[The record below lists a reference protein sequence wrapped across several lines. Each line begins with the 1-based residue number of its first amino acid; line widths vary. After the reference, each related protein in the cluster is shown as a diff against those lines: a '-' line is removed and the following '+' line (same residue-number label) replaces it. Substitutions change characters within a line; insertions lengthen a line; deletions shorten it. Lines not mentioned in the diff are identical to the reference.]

1 MLSACAIALHEALID
16 LCVLADLQDDDKS
29 VGDHGNW
36 LSKIIS
42 ALTAGRKIMLRSG
55 RWARR
60 NVATRTVRTTRPA
73 RYNVCMVRTLSGI
86 QPTGNL
92 HIGNYLG
99 ALVNWVKLQEEYD
112 AYFCVVDMHALTQR
126 PDPDVLRKAV
136 RELAIGVLASG
147 VDPERATLFVQS
159 QVPQHAELAWI
170 MMCLTPL
177 GDLNRMTQFKDKST
191 QQPENIN
198 AGLFTYPVLQT
209 ADIALYRPEAVPVGE
224 DQDQHL
230 ELARETIRRFNFTY
244 GGDVFPEP
252 RTVKSLAP
260 RVMGLDGQSKMSKS
274 KNNEIGLFETEA
286 ETRKKLKGAKTDPAR
301 ERRSDPGTPEVCNIY
316 SYHGFFS
323 TPEQCAEVAVGCRTA
338 TLGCAD
344 CKMMLGTNMESVKG
358 PIRERAAD
366 LRSKPDMLDQILAAG
381 AEKARRTAEETMV
394 MVRERIGLSGGK

>member
-1 MLSACAIALHEALID
+1 M
-16 LCVLADLQDDDKS
+16 
-29 VGDHGNW
+29 G
-36 LSKIIS
+36 
-42 ALTAGRKIMLRSG
+42 
-55 RWARR
+55 
-60 NVATRTVRTTRPA
+60 
-73 RYNVCMVRTLSGI
+73 MVRTLSGI

-99 ALVNWVKLQEEYD
+99 ALVNWVKLQEQYD
-112 AYFCVVDMHALTQR
+112 AYFCVVDLHALTQR
-126 PDPDVLRKAV
+126 PDPEVLRSAV

-147 VDPERATLFVQS
+147 VDPERSTLFVQS
-159 QVPQHAELAWI
+159 QVRQHAELAWI

-252 RTVKSLAP
+252 KTVKSQAP
-260 RVMGLDGQSKMSKS
+260 RVMGLDGESKMSKS
-274 KNNEIGLFETEA
+274 KNNEIGLFETDE
-286 ETRKKLKGAKTDPAR
+286 ETRKKLRGAKTDPAR
-301 ERRSDPGTPEVCNIY
+301 ERRTDKGTPEVCNIY

-323 TPEQCAEVAVGCRTA
+323 TKEQRDEVAEGCRSA
-338 TLGCAD
+338 SLGCVD
-344 CKMMLGTNMESVKG
+344 CKKLLAQNMEAVKG

-366 LRSKPDMLDQILAAG
+366 LRSKPGQVDEILAAG
-381 AEKARRTAEETMV
+381 AAKARKTAEETMV
-394 MVRERIGLSGGK
+394 MVRERIGIAGGKA

>member
-1 MLSACAIALHEALID
+1 M
-16 LCVLADLQDDDKS
+16 
-29 VGDHGNW
+29 G
-36 LSKIIS
+36 
-42 ALTAGRKIMLRSG
+42 
-55 RWARR
+55 
-60 NVATRTVRTTRPA
+60 
-73 RYNVCMVRTLSGI
+73 MVRTLSGI

-99 ALVNWVKLQEEYD
+99 ALVNWVKLQEQYD
-112 AYFCVVDMHALTQR
+112 AYFCVVDLHALTQR
-126 PDPDVLRKAV
+126 PDPEVLRSAV

-147 VDPERATLFVQS
+147 VDPERSTLFVQS
-159 QVPQHAELAWI
+159 QVRQHAELAWI

-252 RTVKSLAP
+252 KTVKSQAP
-260 RVMGLDGQSKMSKS
+260 RVMGLDGESKMSKS
-274 KNNEIGLFETEA
+274 KNNEIGLFETDE
-286 ETRKKLKGAKTDPAR
+286 ETMKKLRGAKTDPAR
-301 ERRSDPGTPEVCNIY
+301 ERRTDKGTPEVCNIY

-323 TPEQCAEVAVGCRTA
+323 TKEQRDEVAEGCRSA
-338 TLGCAD
+338 SLGCVD
-344 CKMMLGTNMESVKG
+344 CKKLLAQNMEAVKG

-366 LRSKPDMLDQILAAG
+366 LRSKPGQVDEILAAG
-381 AEKARRTAEETMV
+381 AAKARKTAEETMV
-394 MVRERIGLSGGK
+394 MVRERIGIAGGKA

>member
-1 MLSACAIALHEALID
+1 
-16 LCVLADLQDDDKS
+16 
-29 VGDHGNW
+29 
-36 LSKIIS
+36 
-42 ALTAGRKIMLRSG
+42 
-55 RWARR
+55 
-60 NVATRTVRTTRPA
+60 
-73 RYNVCMVRTLSGI
+73 MVRTLSGI

-99 ALVNWVKLQEEYD
+99 ALVNWVKLQEQYD
-112 AYFCVVDMHALTQR
+112 AYFCVVDLHALTQR
-126 PDPDVLRKAV
+126 PDPEVLRSAV

-147 VDPERATLFVQS
+147 VDPERSTLFVQS
-159 QVPQHAELAWI
+159 QVRQHAELAWI

-252 RTVKSLAP
+252 KTVKSQAP
-260 RVMGLDGQSKMSKS
+260 RVMGLDGESKMSKS
-274 KNNEIGLFETEA
+274 KNNEIGLFETDE
-286 ETRKKLKGAKTDPAR
+286 ETMKKLRGAKTDPAR
-301 ERRSDPGTPEVCNIY
+301 ERRTDKGTPEVCNIY

-323 TPEQCAEVAVGCRTA
+323 TKEQRDEVAEGCRSA
-338 TLGCAD
+338 SLGCVD
-344 CKMMLGTNMESVKG
+344 CKKLLAQNMEAVKG

-366 LRSKPDMLDQILAAG
+366 LRSKPGQVDEILAAG
-381 AEKARRTAEETMV
+381 AAKARKTAEETMV
-394 MVRERIGLSGGK
+394 MVRERIGIAGGKA